1 MYTKFN
7 QNYRGSRPYR
17 GKVMP
22 FPVDFCKFMY
32 HEYTKPNQNYR
43 GSRPYLGKV
52 ILYAMDTQN
61 LTEITIFNMDTQNLT
76 EIIEVS

>member
-17 GKVMP
+17 GKVIP

-32 HEYTKPNQNYR
+32 HEYTNPNQIYR
-43 GSRPYLGKV
+43 VPSKV
-52 ILYAMDTQN
+52 IPFPVDLCTMNTQN
-61 LTEITIFNMDTQNLT
+61 LTKT
-76 EIIEVS
+76 IEVRGHT

>member
-1 MYTKFN
+1 
-7 QNYRGSRPYR
+7 
-17 GKVMP
+17 
-22 FPVDFCKFMY
+22 MY

-76 EIIEVS
+76 EITIFNMDTQNLTEIIEVS